1 MRMGIALV
9 IVSMGT
15 AVAGTPDDHDRPRLE
30 QFAPNAPA
38 WAKDCTLDLVQ
49 IDEDAFSVAVNCRGS
64 EELLFERRAMT
75 TREFDAR
82 VEAEAS
88 DGAPLSKITLAT
100 SRGAAVGYATTFD
113 GGAHVLVRRA
123 NPKGASDVYA
133 CTSTAE
139 REQLARCKALVDV
152 VGHSTVI
159 RRGAAAFA
167 RPKS

>member
-1 MRMGIALV
+1 MRVGIALV
-9 IVSMGT
+9 IVSGT
-15 AVAGTPDDHDRPRLE
+15 ALAGTPDDHDRPRLE

-38 WAKDCTLDLVQ
+38 WANDCTLDLVQ
-49 IDEDAFSVAVNCRGS
+49 LDAEAFSVAVNCRGS

-75 TREFDAR
+75 NREFDAR

-88 DGAPLSKITLAT
+88 EGALSKVSLAT
-100 SRGAAVGYATTFD
+100 ARGPAIGFAATFE

-123 NPKGASDVYA
+123 NAKAASDVYA
-133 CTSTAE
+133 CTSSAE
-139 REQLARCKALVDV
+139 RDQLARCKSLVEV
-152 VGHSTVI
+152 FGRSTVV